1 MRGEKTVQ
9 MQDKLYEIIASVCY
23 FDKEELHPGLSVEG
37 DLAITSVMIVEI
49 IAMVESRLDVN
60 LEEHVDEL
68 LSCETLGELT
78 ALTAELSSEHPQGSL
93 PGR

>member
-1 MRGEKTVQ
+1 
-9 MQDKLYEIIASVCY
+9 MQDKLYEIIAGVCY
-23 FDKEELHPGLSVEG
+23 FDKEELHPGLSVAD

-49 IAMVESRLDVN
+49 IAMVESRLGVN

-68 LSCETLGELT
+68 LGCETLGELT
-78 ALTAELSSEHPQGSL
+78 DLTTELSREQSLDIL

>member
-1 MRGEKTVQ
+1 MQ
-9 MQDKLYEIIASVCY
+9 MQDKLYEIIAGVCY
-23 FDKEELHPGLSVEG
+23 FDKEELHPGLSVAD

-49 IAMVESRLDVN
+49 IALVENELGVN

-68 LSCETLGELT
+68 LGCETLGELT
-78 ALTAELSSEHPQGSL
+78 ELTAELNREHSLDSL